1 VLKLMD
7 DGPTPH
13 VTLQQVVVGRRKE
26 GELQIVNGVGSD
38 DRLVVNGAGF
48 LNDGDLVRIAD
59 AGDTGRA
66 EASP

>member
-1 VLKLMD
+1 MVS
-7 DGPTPH
+7 
-13 VTLQQVVVGRRKE
+13 R
-26 GELQIVNGVGSD
+26 SD
-38 DRLVVNGAGF
+38 DRLVVDGAGF